1 MSKIIECLV
10 NFLHQGLLKF
20 LVIKLTIRYT
30 SFVKICVT
38 VHTFNF
44 SYGQFISDNLNESY
58 EGRASMPVEMNEN
71 IPFQLQDN
79 AGGVNKGAYNLFA
92 DRYQSTDP
100 GHMQPSA
107 YPSD

>member
-1 MSKIIECLV
+1 MSKIFEYHV

-20 LVIKLTIRYT
+20 LVIKLTFRYT

-58 EGRASMPVEMNEN
+58 EGLECHPV
-71 IPFQLQDN
+71 
-79 AGGVNKGAYNLFA
+79 
-92 DRYQSTDP
+92 
-100 GHMQPSA
+100 
-107 YPSD
+107 